1 MEYDVLLGWMDVQL
15 SDPSTLAS
23 GLEIA
28 TRVRDEC
35 LPFLPDLK
43 QAFIAQCYNISGKL
57 HTQGKWE
64 EVVRWASFTIE
75 VCEKEPLEAFVALR
89 EKTLVLL
96 CDAYIAL
103 HDDAKSLLCLQLCS
117 HPDSVPIQFLYLKYY
132 LLLKDLDKAVSAMGK
147 LNALADEDDQ
157 ATLLDAV
164 RLLCEASVNAN
175 TRLSSVANATV
186 NGAAITENNAGN
198 NAENNAADTLSATN
212 ETCQRVW
219 GPSPPLSRS
228 VAEVMETHP
237 SWKAAVRATLLCCY
251 LRSPALCNQSLPL
264 LGACIEGAHRSLC

>member
-23 GLEIA
+23 GLEVA

-43 QAFIAQCYNISGKL
+43 QAFIAQCYNISGQL

-75 VCEKEPLEAFVALR
+75 VCEKEPLEALVALR

-96 CDAYIAL
+96 GDAYIAL
-103 HDDAKSLLCLQLCS
+103 HDDAKSLLCLQLCA

-132 LLLKDLDKAVSAMGK
+132 LLLKDLEKAVSAMGK
-147 LNALADEDDQ
+147 LNALAGEDDQ

-175 TRLSSVANATV
+175 TRLNSAANATG
-186 NGAAITENNAGN
+186 NGTPITESNAGN
-198 NAENNAADTLSATN
+198 STVSNATDTTSAAN
-212 ETCQRVW
+212 EACQRV
-219 GPSPPLSRS
+219 
-228 VAEVMETHP
+228 
-237 SWKAAVRATLLCCY
+237 
-251 LRSPALCNQSLPL
+251 
-264 LGACIEGAHRSLC
+264 

>member
-1 MEYDVLLGWMDVQL
+1 MLLGWMDVQL
-15 SDPSTLAS
+15 SDPSTLSS

-43 QAFIAQCYNISGKL
+43 QSFIAQCYNISGRL

-103 HDDAKSLLCLQLCS
+103 HDDAKSLLCLQLCA
-117 HPDSVPIQFLYLKYY
+117 HPDSVSIQFLYLKYY
-132 LLLKDLDKAVSAMGK
+132 LLLKDLDKAVSAMRK
-147 LNALADEDDQ
+147 LNALAGEDDQ

-175 TRLSSVANATV
+175 TRLSSAANGTANTTV
-186 NGAAITENNAGN
+186 NGAAITENNA
-198 NAENNAADTLSATN
+198 ENNAADTTSATN

-219 GPSPPLSRS
+219 DPPLPLSRS
-228 VAEVMETHP
+228 VAEVMENHP
-237 SWKAAVRATLLCCY
+237 AWKAAVRVTLLCCH
-251 LRSPALCNQSLPL
+251 LHSPALCNQSLPL
-264 LGACIEGAHRSLC
+264 LGGCIEGKHRSPC